1 MGTNFYWTRA
11 VKFRKDDD
19 PTVHIG
25 KRSAAGLYCWDCG
38 LTMCKLGTSRV
49 HGNVVWHD
57 GKRGPWRWHE
67 ECPECGQKPVEE
79 GLDAGPAAVELG
91 FTEPRKERP
100 TGVRGCSSFTW
111 AQESDRV
118 REKCLKFHN
127 RFLRVIVDEYG
138 RKMTGRE
145 FGEMLDANCPIQF
158 MDSIGERFS

>member
-1 MGTNFYWTRA
+1 MGTNFYWDVEQGISA
-11 VKFRKDDD
+11 D

-25 KRSAAGLYCWDCG
+25 KRSAAGAYCWDCG
-38 LTMCKLGTSRV
+38 LTLCKLGTSRV

-91 FTEPRKERP
+91 FAEPRKERP

-111 AQESDRV
+111 SQDPDRV
-118 REKCLKFHN
+118 REKCLKRPHVV
-127 RFLRVIVDEYG
+127 LIVDEYG

-158 MDSIGERFS
+158 MDTIGERFS